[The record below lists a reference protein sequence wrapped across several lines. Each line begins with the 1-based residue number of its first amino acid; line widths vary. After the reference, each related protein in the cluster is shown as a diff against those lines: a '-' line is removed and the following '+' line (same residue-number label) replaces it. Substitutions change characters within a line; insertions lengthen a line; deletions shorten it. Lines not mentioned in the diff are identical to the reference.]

1 METLYLDTLICVNLF
16 IDYILLCIIRLI
28 LHINAKLKNLLF
40 ASVFGSLTTLWVLIP
55 IQSVFISALYKI
67 ATTIFIVLIA
77 YGKCDFRKFTIRC
90 LMFMAISMILSVIVT
105 AINLLYKP
113 TGVFIYN
120 DQIYIDVS
128 PVSLIIS
135 TIIAYIII
143 SMYQKLSSKN
153 KLNCRIYSVTISQGS
168 DTNITFESALDTGC
182 NLSEPFSSL
191 PVILTEKD
199 LLKGIDITKDKLR
212 IIPCS
217 TVTGTDII
225 YAFKPDKI
233 QIDGKA
239 LHKGCYIGICS
250 NKINGEVK
258 SIMGPQITEAL

>member
-113 TGVFIYN
+113 TGVFIYTMR
-120 DQIYIDVS
+120 
-128 PVSLIIS
+128 SLVVLLLIKAGQGQSLNSRWKS
-135 TIIAYIII
+135 TWVLKSAFAFFDFQHIKKGL
-143 SMYQKLSSKN
+143 QKLVV
-153 KLNCRIYSVTISQGS
+153 LWYP
-168 DTNITFESALDTGC
+168 SAHQS
-182 NLSEPFSSL
+182 LSGWCF
-191 PVILTEKD
+191 
-199 LLKGIDITKDKLR
+199 
-212 IIPCS
+212 
-217 TVTGTDII
+217 
-225 YAFKPDKI
+225 
-233 QIDGKA
+233 
-239 LHKGCYIGICS
+239 
-250 NKINGEVK
+250 
-258 SIMGPQITEAL
+258 